1 MTRHSLFTRLFLVML
16 ASLLAGKAASGTLY
30 QEDKY
35 HALISDRRAEAVGDK
50 ITIVVKEN
58 TTAISGANTNTE
70 RSVGLT
76 GALNQDVGVGLSF
89 DSKNAGTGQTQR
101 SDQLT
106 TNITATVVARDDNG
120 DMIIRGSKQI
130 AVNNERQDFSI
141 EGRVRSQDLAADN
154 TVQSNKL
161 ADVKIVFTG
170 DGDISAKQHPGLIT
184 RVLDWL
190 GLP

>member
-1 MTRHSLFTRLFLVML
+1 MMLSKFCVRLLLVAVAILSPFKAQAGSL
-16 ASLLAGKAASGTLY
+16 Y
-30 QEDKY
+30 EEDKY

-58 TTAISGANTNTE
+58 TTALSSANTNTE

-89 DSKNAGTGQTQR
+89 DSKNGGTGQTQR
-101 SDQLT
+101 TDQLT
-106 TNITATVVARDDNG
+106 TYITATVVARDDNG
-120 DMIIRGSKQI
+120 DMIIRGRKQI
-130 AVNNERQDFSI
+130 SVNNERQDFSI

-154 TVQSNKL
+154 SVQSNKL

-170 DGDISAKQHPGLIT
+170 DGDISAKQHPGLVT